1 MVSKKGG
8 GQVLLREREVS
19 VLDENKLLEELK
31 KLNDRLSSILGF
43 MLSLDEK
50 LDQIRSGTTLILII
64 VGMIFGFLIV
74 NRL

>member
-1 MVSKKGG
+1 M
-8 GQVLLREREVS
+8 
-19 VLDENKLLEELK
+19 DENKLLEELK

-64 VGMIFGFLIV
+64 VDVIFGFLIV
-74 NRL
+74 NHL